1 MSVKDY
7 SMFLFI
13 DTTKDSYLTVGLY
26 TKEGLQHSLKTVP
39 ISRTESEVLLPT
51 IVAVL
56 QEGNL
61 QKPDGIIVV
70 CGTEGRFSAIRTGVV
85 SANALALGWNVPVV
99 GIRQGDD
106 VRRAIEEVKSKSV
119 FGKQVIPV
127 YSKEPNIR

>member
-13 DTTKDSYLTVGLY
+13 DTTKDKEIAVALY
-26 TKEGLQHSLKTVP
+26 AETGAEHLLHTIP
-39 ISRTESEVLLPT
+39 ISRNASEALISAIDALFK
-51 IVAVL
+51 
-56 QEGNL
+56 QSGL
-61 QKPDGIIVV
+61 QKPLGIIVV